1 MPPLNSPGV
10 SRGSRKADRAADH
23 LDAERPDRRS
33 GRRRPADRNRRGR
46 RGSGSPAGQGHRPV
60 GQCHTH
66 HPTPHSAS
74 PRALRRAHRPGS
86 AHSAHSAHSAYGRL
100 GPLAGLSAERL
111 ATGDLVA
118 AAKWGT
124 GGPIDDPA
132 REREVLDAVAD
143 QARRLGADPAATVR
157 IFRDQI
163 EASKVVQRGLH
174 RRWHADP
181 AQAPTTRPDLDEVR
195 KEINRINGELVRAI
209 ARSPHARSAPYC
221 APLLTVA
228 AAQVRHERHLDGL
241 HTMALARS
249 LRSVCDGA

>member
-1 MPPLNSPGV
+1 MQLITSMRSALTAGAAAAVLLTGTGGAVAAPAALPT
-10 SRGSRKADRAADH
+10 KATA
-23 LDAERPDRRS
+23 P
-33 GRRRPADRNRRGR
+33 
-46 RGSGSPAGQGHRPV
+46 
-60 GQCHTH
+60 
-66 HPTPHSAS
+66 SAS
-74 PRALRRAHRPGS
+74 AAAPWATLTATVTASSANATAPAAAT
-86 AHSAHSAHSAYGRL
+86 AHSAHSAHSAHGRL

-132 REREVLDAVAD
+132 REQEVLDAVAD

-228 AAQVRHERHLDGL
+228 AAQIRHERHLDGL

>member
-1 MPPLNSPGV
+1 MQLIPSIRSALTAGAAAAVLLTGTGGAVAAPAAVPAKATAPSAKATAPPA
-10 SRGSRKADRAADH
+10 KATAPPAKATAPPARATAPLSAATAPSDRA
-23 LDAERPDRRS
+23 
-33 GRRRPADRNRRGR
+33 PA
-46 RGSGSPAGQGHRPV
+46 PAAA
-60 GQCHTH
+60 T
-66 HPTPHSAS
+66 
-74 PRALRRAHRPGS
+74 
-86 AHSAHSAHSAYGRL
+86 AHSAYGRL

-132 REREVLDAVAD
+132 REQEVLDAVAD

-195 KEINRINGELVRAI
+195 KEINRINGELVGAI

-241 HTMALARS
+241 HTVALARS

>member
-1 MPPLNSPGV
+1 MRSALTAGAAAAVLLTGTGGAVAAPAAPPA
-10 SRGSRKADRAADH
+10 RATAKASAPSAKATAPLAADTALAAKGH
-23 LDAERPDRRS
+23 A
-33 GRRRPADRNRRGR
+33 PA
-46 RGSGSPAGQGHRPV
+46 AA
-60 GQCHTH
+60 T
-66 HPTPHSAS
+66 
-74 PRALRRAHRPGS
+74 
-86 AHSAHSAHSAYGRL
+86 AHSAYGRL
-100 GPLAGLSAERL
+100 GPLAELSAQRL

-132 REREVLDAVAD
+132 REQEVLDAVAE

-241 HTMALARS
+241 HTVALARS
-249 LRSVCDGA
+249 LRSVCDGT